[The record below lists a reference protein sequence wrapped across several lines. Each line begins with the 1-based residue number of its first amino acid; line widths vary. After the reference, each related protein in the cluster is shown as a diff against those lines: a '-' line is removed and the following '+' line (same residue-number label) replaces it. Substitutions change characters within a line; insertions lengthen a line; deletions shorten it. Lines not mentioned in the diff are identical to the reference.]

1 MTDSARILLIE
12 DEAPQRQ
19 LVSELLRDAG
29 YQVATA
35 ASGEAGLQQL
45 ADGIFD
51 LVLCDW
57 KLPGIDGME
66 VFRRMKKNH
75 FDAAFVMVSAYGTI
89 ARAVEAVRD
98 GADDYLAKPFERE
111 TLLLAIERGLRAR
124 HLADENR
131 RLSQQLSEQ
140 DRLVDMVGR
149 APGMQQVYG
158 ALHKVA
164 ETEVT
169 VLLLGE
175 SGTGKELAARALH
188 ALSARKDGPFIAVN
202 CAAIPADLADAAFFG
217 ARKGAYTGADRDRA
231 GYFQAASGG
240 TLFLD
245 EVGELPMDLQAKLL
259 RALQERKVTPVGEV
273 SEIEVD
279 ARLVAATNRDL
290 ESEAQSG
297 RFREDLYYRL
307 AVVPVR
313 MPPLRER
320 REDLPLL
327 VDHLTGLLLRRHGI
341 ARPEFPAAV
350 TRWLLNH
357 AWPGNVRELS
367 NTLERLILLAV
378 DGRVQADDLPG
389 QGVEVGVS
397 SAADGA
403 KSFQLGADGLNW
415 DQHESNVLRQ
425 AMELVHGNRT
435 RAAKLLQMPYK
446 AFLYRLEKHGLKD
459 IS

>member
-19 LVSELLRDAG
+19 LVGELLRDAG

-57 KLPGIDGME
+57 KLPGMDGME
-66 VFRRMKKNH
+66 VFRCIQKNH

-89 ARAVEAVRD
+89 ARAVEAVRA

-158 ALHKVA
+158 ALRKVA

-202 CAAIPADLADAAFFG
+202 CAAIPVDLADAAFFG
-217 ARKGAYTGADRDRA
+217 ARKGAYTGADRDRS

-245 EVGELPMDLQAKLL
+245 EVGELPTDLQAKLL

-273 SEIEVD
+273 SEVNVD

-307 AVVPVR
+307 AVVPIR

-327 VDHLTGLLLRRHGI
+327 VDHLTGVLLRRHGI
-341 ARPEFPAAV
+341 AQPEFPSAV

-357 AWPGNVRELS
+357 SWPGNVRELS
-367 NTLERLILLAV
+367 NTLERLLLLAV

-389 QGVEVGVS
+389 QGVEMLGCHFGGGANVFELGP
-397 SAADGA
+397 DGM
-403 KSFQLGADGLNW
+403 NW
-415 DQHESNVLRQ
+415 DQHESDVLRQ

-435 RAAKLLQMPYK
+435 RAAKLLEMPYK
-446 AFLYRLEKHGLKD
+446 AFLYRLEKYGLKD
-459 IS
+459 VR